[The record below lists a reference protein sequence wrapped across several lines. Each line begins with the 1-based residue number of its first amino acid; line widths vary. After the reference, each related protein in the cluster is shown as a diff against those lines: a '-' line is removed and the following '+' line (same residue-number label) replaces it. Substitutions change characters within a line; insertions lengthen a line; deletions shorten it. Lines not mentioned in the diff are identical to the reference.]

1 MTHFRLAGAALFLRY
16 NVGDAQKRD
25 QEAAMHRKIEASI
38 WLILGLFAAVLLAQT
53 NIARSKTPAKTKQK
67 PTTTQAQSQAAKPVP
82 EPSASKVIMVLQTRD
97 HRVSVHSSDG
107 KELRYSVA
115 TIQGVALADGLSVA
129 DLKNRFPQ
137 LYEVIASKNPAW
149 AGI

>member
-1 MTHFRLAGAALFLRY
+1 M
-16 NVGDAQKRD
+16 Q
-25 QEAAMHRKIEASI
+25 RKIKASI
-38 WLILGLFAAVLLAQT
+38 WLILGLFAAVLLVQT

-82 EPSASKVIMVLQTRD
+82 EPAAGKVIMILQTRD
-97 HRVSVHSSDG
+97 HRVTVHSSDG

-115 TIQGVALADGLSVA
+115 TLQGVALADGLSVA
-129 DLKNRFPQ
+129 DLKSRFPQ
-137 LYEVIASKNPAW
+137 LYEVVASKNPAW